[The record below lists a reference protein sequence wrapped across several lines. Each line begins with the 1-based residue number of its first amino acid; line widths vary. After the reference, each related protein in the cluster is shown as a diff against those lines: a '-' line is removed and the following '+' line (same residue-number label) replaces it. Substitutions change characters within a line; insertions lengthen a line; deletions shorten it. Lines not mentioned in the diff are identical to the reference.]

1 MKITLVILHT
11 DPARGGA
18 ERYTVDLA
26 AGLAA
31 RGHEVTLL
39 GGAREASAPNVDCV
53 EAGYVRVLVP
63 IRGLT
68 RSRKYECFARAA
80 ERWLTEHPQDVVH
93 AMLPMRRCDVYHP
106 HAGLAVNALE
116 GKPVQTF
123 FNPRRR
129 LFAAIER
136 ELLGGAR
143 PPVVL
148 CLSNYIKGELR
159 ESCPTLPPDRMV
171 RLFNAVALDRFS
183 PPESRPQGEPV
194 EVLMVAQD
202 FARKGLATAIRAV
215 AQAPATK
222 LTVVGRDDPAPY
234 AALARKLG
242 VEARVEFAG
251 SQKDVR
257 PFYRR
262 AGFLVLP
269 TKHDPCSLVVL
280 EALACGLPVISTK
293 FNGACEVMTHGE
305 HGFVL
310 DDPDDDRALADAMNP
325 LVDPARRAAM
335 QAACVA
341 LRPVL
346 SYEHHLDEVEA
357 IYRGVA
363 ENRARQR

>member
-1 MKITLVILHT
+1 MRIALVILHT

-26 AGLAA
+26 AGLAR
-31 RGHEVTLL
+31 RGHDVTLI
-39 GGAREASAPNVDCV
+39 GGDSGASVAREERDG
-53 EAGYVRVLVP
+53 AGYTRVLVP
-63 IRGLT
+63 MRGLT
-68 RSRKYECFARAA
+68 RSGKYEHFAAET
-80 ERWLTEHPQDVVH
+80 ERWLDAHPQDVVH

-106 HAGLAVNALE
+106 HAGLAVNALL

-129 LFAAIER
+129 LFAKIER
-136 ELLGGAR
+136 RLLGGAR

-148 CLSNYIKGELR
+148 CLSNYIKGEVR
-159 ESCPTLPPDRMV
+159 ESCPTLAADRMV
-171 RLFNAVALDRFS
+171 RLFNAVALDRFT
-183 PPESRPQGEPV
+183 PPESRPAGGLV

-202 FARKGLATAIRAV
+202 FERKGLGTAIRAL
-215 AQAPATK
+215 AHAPAMK
-222 LTVVGRDDPAPY
+222 LTVVGRDKSAPY
-234 AALARKLG
+234 AALARKIG
-242 VEARVEFAG
+242 VAARVEFAG

-269 TKHDPCSLVVL
+269 TRHDPCSLVVL
-280 EALACGLPVISTK
+280 EALACGLPVISTT
-293 FNGACEVMTHGE
+293 FNGACEVMTHDV
-305 HGFVL
+305 HGYVL
-310 DDPDDDRALADAMNP
+310 DRPDDDRALADAMNT
-325 LVDPARRAAM
+325 LADPARRAAM

-357 IYRGVA
+357 IYGRVN
-363 ENRARQR
+363 EDRRARL